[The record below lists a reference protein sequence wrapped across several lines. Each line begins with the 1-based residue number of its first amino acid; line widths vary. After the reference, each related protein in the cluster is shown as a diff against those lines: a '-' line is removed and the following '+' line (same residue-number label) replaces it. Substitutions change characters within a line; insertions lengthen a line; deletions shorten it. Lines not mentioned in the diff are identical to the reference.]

1 MLRLVVASARKPASA
16 VQHLVHQ
23 AAAHA
28 ALAHAIQAVVHLV
41 IQVAEAAATQDVA
54 AAVVHPA
61 VAAIAAPGKPSQRL

>member
-1 MLRLVVASARKPASA
+1 MLRLVVALARKPASA
-16 VQHLVHQ
+16 VQHLVLQ

-28 ALAHAIQAVVHLV
+28 ALAHAIQAVVHPV
-41 IQVAEAAATQDVA
+41 TQDVA